1 MFLFSVGCLMLHM
14 SQARLTEWTVMRCKS
29 LEDETL
35 CAIAC
40 TTVGV
45 TVTLQCCA
53 DVLRYVL
60 CHWRGFL

>member
-1 MFLFSVGCLMLHM
+1 
-14 SQARLTEWTVMRCKS
+14 MRCKS

-53 DVLRYVL
+53 DVLRYVPVPL
-60 CHWRGFL
+60 EGISLTS